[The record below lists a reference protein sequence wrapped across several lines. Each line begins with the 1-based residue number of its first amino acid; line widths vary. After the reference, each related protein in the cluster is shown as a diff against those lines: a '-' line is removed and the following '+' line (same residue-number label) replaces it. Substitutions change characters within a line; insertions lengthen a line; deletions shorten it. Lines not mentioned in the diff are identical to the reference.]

1 MKGQGIDYVFA
12 PLDAVDAKSLTSVAE
27 RLKKSLNKADRA
39 VGAFLLRYLD
49 YKSGGVGGK
58 SPSEDEDGTPL
69 ADLRDL
75 R

>member
-1 MKGQGIDYVFA
+1 MKEHGIDYVFA

-49 YKSGGVGGK
+49 YKSGGLKK
-58 SPSEDEDGTPL
+58 SSNEDQNGTPL

>member
-1 MKGQGIDYVFA
+1 MKGRGIDYVFA

-27 RLKKSLNKADRA
+27 RLKQSLNKADRA

-49 YKSGGVGGK
+49 YKSGGAGK
-58 SPSEDEDGTPL
+58 RSSEDDDGTPL

>member
-1 MKGQGIDYVFA
+1 MKGHGLDYVFA
-12 PLDAVDAKSLTSVAE
+12 PLDAVDAKSLTAVAE
-27 RLKKSLNKADRA
+27 RLKKSLNKTDRA

-49 YKSGGVGGK
+49 YKSGEGK
-58 SPSEDEDGTPL
+58 DFSVDEDGTPL

>member
-1 MKGQGIDYVFA
+1 MKEHGIDYVFA
-12 PLDAVDAKSLTSVAE
+12 PLDAVDAKSLTSAAE
-27 RLKKSLNKADRA
+27 RLKKSLHKADRA

-49 YKSGGVGGK
+49 YKSGGIRK
-58 SPSEDEDGTPL
+58 SSSEDQDGTPL